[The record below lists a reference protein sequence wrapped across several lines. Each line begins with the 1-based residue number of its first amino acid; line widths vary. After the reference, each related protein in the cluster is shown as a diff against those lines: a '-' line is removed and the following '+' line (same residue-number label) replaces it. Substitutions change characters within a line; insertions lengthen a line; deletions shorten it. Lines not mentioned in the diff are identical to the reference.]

1 MTVSRQ
7 CVRIS
12 LFQCAPLSDASVHQ
26 AHQASQ
32 ADGKLEAKQRL
43 FRSRSADYRGD
54 VLIPLTSISSSP
66 LPLTDK
72 TPVNATIR
80 QLLDGLEGRLSAYC
94 VLHVPAS
101 RARRFVEEHQLTP
114 SSMSLLPPA
123 AESSA
128 PADMR
133 LPSCANE
140 RQSRDSCTG
149 EPLCLSDNAKFCC
162 CASCSSTVLA
172 EAAIVSRKAPAA
184 LSSPSAPVGVASTVA
199 SNAPWIRINQLQRM
213 TARCSGST
221 SHTPSSSPSLQASSV
236 LRASP
241 HPMLSAEEWVQQ
253 QRHSADVFLT
263 SSEAESIGAV
273 AVDDDGAGGEVEGG
287 ACYAA
292 FFSLAMLPAAERAK
306 RLMRSLA
313 QSSVPA
319 AATAVS
325 PFPAV
330 FTVRAHNH
338 FLRMGLPL
346 PSLEKDGSSK
356 ALSSPPT
363 LREIIDRL
371 RLQRGVHVE
380 RLLDADSGAAVLP
393 CEGAAVLLSAQV
405 GALEAECRVPPA
417 APNGQDEG
425 FTQRLAPRSPLEA
438 QQQLSSSST
447 RARAHDSGAE
457 IASDFLDHV
466 VGLRAHGHA
475 DNYYYDGADA
485 YGWAEWRTLISPSA
499 LPSESELRLVFT
511 GSRNSSQASLY
522 SSTPPSAASS
532 AAASSAVSLST
543 ENSRSQPRP
552 LLQSDS
558 MGAVLT
564 TPPDGVVDT
573 GSSPGM
579 KPHLHT
585 KSGADAEER
594 VNSQGKRVSSDQR
607 GSPAFISIIDAEE
620 ETTPLSPVQDQL
632 ERVNDSLCDMND
644 VFLYE
649 DEETFTDAEVADTWA
664 SGDGGGGSQRRERRS
679 SLVWSTPV
687 ARGFGAVRM
696 LSDTGFC
703 ATPLMYRTRTRLSVS
718 PSTSPVAVPGEAE
731 TTERNERPTQ
741 RTISVM
747 SPSSAASSSRPFV
760 SGASAQEAEMTP
772 PGSGWDEGVACT
784 DEVPGG
790 VAQGQVVRE
799 GSDIGDGAGEGRDG
813 PVAEPGTNEVT
824 DEAVVSA
831 ASASAVSLASPSPSA
846 SPYSSSVMSTTDSSI
861 PSAPSRSSVSSS
873 ICAGGDPPWAPF
885 HEATSIVRREGAE
898 ISSREGQATPP
909 PLLGRAS
916 SPALPSPQGC
926 LRSPHPQKPRYAAA
940 LLHVDEA
947 TTSIAPCST
956 PPPSSRSSE
965 HELRSRLHSLNPL
978 ATQDGSEYACQRAP
992 LAAAQISVERWHGK
1006 SGEVTVRYVHDGC
1019 SSSERM
1025 SARVRGAITLDSSN
1039 SRPTEATVVAG
1050 MQTVTRLSS
1059 SVSADSSDGAD
1070 STVST
1075 PSTTVAS
1082 RPVHGRSPIFFSP
1095 EEVSRMALEMMS
1107 SDTAQ
1112 TRSPSMGHPLRRTAD
1127 GNLDHACE
1135 GSEHTPGHYGYGDYI
1150 ASYTLPDSD
1159 HWNDLDGNG
1168 EWGYISPHSSTRRS
1182 REATVAQS
1190 SRGVVLQPGSQSSQR
1205 LSAPSPVVATTAK
1218 EAEAGTVT
1226 VHRLRHTKR
1235 RRSFSLSTSSLE
1247 PWVRLSDEDIGSTE
1261 RDAGDHMLVTQQDM
1275 PLYSRHSSSSAESGL
1290 RGSARTSAEESESDS
1305 ADASM

>member
-26 AHQASQ
+26 AHQSSQ

-43 FRSRSADYRGD
+43 FRSRLADYRGD

-72 TPVNATIR
+72 TPVNATLR
-80 QLLDGLEGRLSAYC
+80 QLLDGLEDRLSAYC

-101 RARRFVEEHQLTP
+101 RARRFVEEHQLAP
-114 SSMSLLPPA
+114 SSMSLSPPA

-128 PADMR
+128 AVDMR

-149 EPLCLSDNAKFCC
+149 EPLCLYDSAKFCC
-162 CASCSSTVLA
+162 CASCSSAVLA

-184 LSSPSAPVGVASTVA
+184 LSSPSAAAGVASTVA

-213 TARCSGST
+213 TARRSGST

-241 HPMLSAEEWVQQ
+241 HPVLSAEEWVRQ

-313 QSSVPA
+313 QASVPA

-363 LREIIDRL
+363 LREIIIDRL

-405 GALEAECRVPPA
+405 GGLEAECRVPPA
-417 APNGQDEG
+417 APNGRDEG
-425 FTQRLAPRSPLEA
+425 FTQRLAPRSPSEA

-447 RARAHDSGAE
+447 RARVHDPGAE
-457 IASDFLDHV
+457 TASDFLDHV

-475 DNYYYDGADA
+475 DNYYYGADA

-499 LPSESELRLVFT
+499 PPSESELRLAFT

-543 ENSRSQPRP
+543 ENSSSRPRP
-552 LLQSDS
+552 LLQSEA

-564 TPPDGVVDT
+564 APPDGVVVA

-585 KSGADAEER
+585 KSGADAEEQ
-594 VNSQGKRVSSDQR
+594 VNRQGKRVFSDQR

-620 ETTPLSPVQDQL
+620 ETAPLSLVQDQL
-632 ERVNDSLCDMND
+632 ERVHDSLCDMND

-649 DEETFTDAEVADTWA
+649 DEETVMDAEVADAWA
-664 SGDGGGGSQRRERRS
+664 SGGGGGSQRRERRS

-687 ARGFGAVRM
+687 ARGSGAARM

-741 RTISVM
+741 RTIFVK
-747 SPSSAASSSRPFV
+747 SPSSAASSSRSFA

-772 PGSGWDEGVACT
+772 PGSGWDEGVASA

-790 VAQGQVVRE
+790 VALDQVVRK
-799 GSDIGDGAGEGRDG
+799 GSDIGDAAVEGRDG
-813 PVAEPGTNEVT
+813 HVAEQGTNKAT
-824 DEAVVSA
+824 DEALMSA
-831 ASASAVSLASPSPSA
+831 ASASAVSLASPSA
-846 SPYSSSVMSTTDSSI
+846 SSSSSVMSTTESRI
-861 PSAPSRSSVSSS
+861 PSAPTRSSVSSS
-873 ICAGGDPPWAPF
+873 ICAGGDSPWAPLD
-885 HEATSIVRREGAE
+885 EATSIVRREGAE
-898 ISSREGQATPP
+898 ASSREGQATPP

-916 SPALPSPQGC
+916 SPALPLPQGC

-940 LLHVDEA
+940 LVHVDEV

-956 PPPSSRSSE
+956 LPPSSRSSE
-965 HELRSRLHSLNPL
+965 HELRSCLHSLNPL

-992 LAAAQISVERWHGK
+992 LAAAQISVGRWHGK
-1006 SGEVTVRYVHDGC
+1006 SGEGTVRYAHDGC

-1039 SRPTEATVVAG
+1039 SRPTAASVVAG
-1050 MQTVTRLSS
+1050 VQTVTRLSPA
-1059 SVSADSSDGAD
+1059 VSADSSDGAD

-1075 PSTTVAS
+1075 PSTTVAA
-1082 RPVHGRSPIFFSP
+1082 RPVHGRSPILFSP

-1127 GNLDHACE
+1127 GSLDHACE

-1168 EWGYISPHSSTRRS
+1168 EWGYISPHSSARCS
-1182 REATVAQS
+1182 RQATVAQS

-1205 LSAPSPVVATTAK
+1205 LSAPSPVVATTAE
-1218 EAEAGTVT
+1218 EAEAGTVPL
-1226 VHRLRHTKR
+1226 HRLRHTKR
-1235 RRSFSLSTSSLE
+1235 RRSFSLSASGLE
-1247 PWVRLSDEDIGSTE
+1247 TWVQLSDEDIGSTE
-1261 RDAGDHMLVTQQDM
+1261 RDAGDHMLVTQQEM
-1275 PLYSRHSSSSAESGL
+1275 PLYSRHSSSSAESGS
-1290 RGSARTSAEESESDS
+1290 RGSARTSVEESESDS
-1305 ADASM
+1305 EDVSM

>member
-1 MTVSRQ
+1 MTVSRH

-32 ADGKLEAKQRL
+32 ADGKLGAKQRL

-72 TPVNATIR
+72 TPVNATLR

-101 RARRFVEEHQLTP
+101 RAGRFVEEHQLIP
-114 SSMSLLPPA
+114 SSMSLSPPA

-128 PADMR
+128 PVDMR

-149 EPLCLSDNAKFCC
+149 EPLGLSDNAKFCC
-162 CASCSSTVLA
+162 CASCSSTLLA

-184 LSSPSAPVGVASTVA
+184 PSSPFAPAGVASTVA

-213 TARCSGST
+213 TARRTGST

-241 HPMLSAEEWVQQ
+241 HPMLSAEEWVRQQ
-253 QRHSADVFLT
+253 LHSADVFLT
-263 SSEAESIGAV
+263 SSEAESIGVV

-292 FFSLAMLPAAERAK
+292 FFCLAMLPAAERAK

-330 FTVRAHNH
+330 FTVRVHNH
-338 FLRMGLPL
+338 FLRVGLPL

-356 ALSSPPT
+356 ALSSPST
-363 LREIIDRL
+363 LREIIIDRL

-405 GALEAECRVPPA
+405 GVLEAECRVPPA

-425 FTQRLAPRSPLEA
+425 LTQRLAPRSPLEA
-438 QQQLSSSST
+438 QRQLSSSST
-447 RARAHDSGAE
+447 RARVHDPGAE
-457 IASDFLDHV
+457 TASDFLDHV

-475 DNYYYDGADA
+475 DYYYDGADA
-485 YGWAEWRTLISPSA
+485 YDWAEWRTLISPSA
-499 LPSESELRLVFT
+499 LPSESELRLAFT
-511 GSRNSSQASLY
+511 GSQNSSQASLY
-522 SSTPPSAASS
+522 SSTLPSAASS
-532 AAASSAVSLST
+532 AAALSVVSLST
-543 ENSRSQPRP
+543 ENSSSQPR
-552 LLQSDS
+552 LLQGDT
-558 MGAVLT
+558 MGAVRT
-564 TPPDGVVDT
+564 APPDGVVVA

-579 KPHLHT
+579 KPHLLT
-585 KSGADAEER
+585 ESGADADEQ
-594 VNSQGKRVSSDQR
+594 VNSQGERVSDQR
-607 GSPAFISIIDAEE
+607 GSPTFICIIDADE
-620 ETTPLSPVQDQL
+620 ETAPLSPVQDQL
-632 ERVNDSLCDMND
+632 ERVHDSLCDMND

-649 DEETFTDAEVADTWA
+649 DEETVMDTEVADTWA

-687 ARGFGAVRM
+687 ARSSGAARM

-703 ATPLMYRTRTRLSVS
+703 ATPLMYRSRTRLSVP

-741 RTISVM
+741 RTIFAM
-747 SPSSAASSSRPFV
+747 SPSSAASSSRQFV

-772 PGSGWDEGVACT
+772 PGSGWDEGVASA

-790 VAQGQVVRE
+790 VALGQVMKE
-799 GSDIGDGAGEGRDG
+799 GSDIGDAAGEGRDG
-813 PVAEPGTNEVT
+813 RVAQQGANEAT
-824 DEAVVSA
+824 DEALMPAV
-831 ASASAVSLASPSPSA
+831 SASAVSLASPSPSA
-846 SPYSSSVMSTTDSSI
+846 SSFSGMSTTDSNI
-861 PSAPSRSSVSSS
+861 PSAPTRRSVSSS
-873 ICAGGDPPWAPF
+873 ICAEGDPPWAPF
-885 HEATSIVRREGAE
+885 HEATSIASREGAKAF
-898 ISSREGQATPP
+898 SRNGQATPP
-909 PLLGRAS
+909 PLLDTAS
-916 SPALPSPQGC
+916 PPALPSYQGC
-926 LRSPHPQKPRYAAA
+926 LRSPQPQKPGYATA
-940 LLHVDEA
+940 LVHVDEA

-956 PPPSSRSSE
+956 PPPSSRSPE

-992 LAAAQISVERWHGK
+992 LVAAQISVERWHGK
-1006 SGEVTVRYVHDGC
+1006 SGEGTVRYTHHGC

-1025 SARVRGAITLDSSN
+1025 SARVRGAITQDSSN
-1039 SRPTEATVVAG
+1039 SRPTAATAVAG
-1050 MQTVTRLSS
+1050 VQTVTRLSS
-1059 SVSADSSDGAD
+1059 SVSTDSSDGAD

-1075 PSTTVAS
+1075 PSTTVAT

-1095 EEVSRMALEMMS
+1095 EEVSCMALEMMS
-1107 SDTAQ
+1107 CDTAQ
-1112 TRSPSMGHPLRRTAD
+1112 TRSPSMGHSLRRAAD
-1127 GNLDHACE
+1127 GDLDHACE
-1135 GSEHTPGHYGYGDYI
+1135 GSEQTPGHYGYGDYI

-1159 HWNDLDGNG
+1159 HWNDLDGTG

-1182 REATVAQS
+1182 RQVAVAQS
-1190 SRGVVLQPGSQSSQR
+1190 SRGVVLQPVSQSSQR
-1205 LSAPSPVVATTAK
+1205 LSAPSPVVATTK
-1218 EAEAGTVT
+1218 EEAEAGTGPVY
-1226 VHRLRHTKR
+1226 RLRHTKR
-1235 RRSFSLSTSSLE
+1235 RRSFSLSASGLE
-1247 PWVRLSDEDIGSTE
+1247 PWVRLSDGDIGSTE
-1261 RDAGDHMLVTQQDM
+1261 RDADDHMLVTQQEM
-1275 PLYSRHSSSSAESGL
+1275 PIYSRHSSSSAESRL
-1290 RGSARTSAEESESDS
+1290 RITARTSAEESDSDS
-1305 ADASM
+1305 EDTSV